1 MLELLFNGFAE
12 VLAPGNLI
20 YLLGGV
26 TAGIILGSI
35 PGLTAT
41 MGIAMVIPL
50 TLVLPPIPSLMML
63 MGAYKGGIFG
73 GSISAILLCAPGTSA
88 AAATVADGHAL
99 AKMGKAIKAL
109 KISLTASVIGDTF
122 SDIVLIFLAIN
133 LARVALQFG
142 PGEFTA
148 VAIMALTIVG
158 PASGKSLLKGLIT
171 ALGGLLVALIGLDP
185 GTSLPRLTFD
195 YNELVDGIS
204 LVPMLIGLLTIP
216 EIMAQY
222 EERVRAVKAHIPPP
236 TCKDDTR
243 ITRKDWRLMVRPM
256 ATGSILGTVIG
267 IVPGLGPTL
276 GAFMGYDAAWRQSK
290 RREEFGRGSVE
301 GIAGAESGNNAVSGA
316 NLVPLLGL
324 GVPGDVE
331 AAILVGAFLIHDLTP
346 GPLIFQEAPEVIYGL
361 YAGLLTAN
369 ILLYLI
375 ARGLLPTFTKAASL
389 RVTIIFPVM
398 LVLCGVGSYAFNQ
411 SLFDVGVTFSFGLLG
426 YALNK
431 LNFPRATFLIGFI
444 LGPLLEDNFR
454 RAMVISQGDFAILF
468 NSPLSIGLWIFTFL
482 SVSTILYSKWRQRQ
496 RAEALAPPHSHQEE
510 PAQEAT
516 AAAAAPSGGAIR
528 ISNFALQL
536 CGTLVALGFFLVCY
550 LILFPA
556 QIETP
561 GGFGVSAHL
570 YPNSLLV
577 LGIIL
582 SVFLAIDQLRKRRT
596 FGYSMLK
603 YSAAL
608 RVSSYVLG
616 MGLYMAGLE
625 YLGFM
630 ISSVLAILGLCLLL
644 GERNLRVVGPLA
656 LLAPLAVKFLF
667 EYGLGVQLPPMPWV
681 E

>member
-1 MLELLFNGFAE
+1 MLELLLNGFAD

-20 YLLGGV
+20 YLVCGV
-26 TAGIILGSI
+26 AAGIMLGSI

-50 TLVLPPIPSLMML
+50 TLTLPPIPSLMML

-99 AKMGKAIKAL
+99 AKAGKAIKAL

-122 SDIVLIFLAIN
+122 SDIILILLAVN

-148 VAIMALTIVG
+148 VAVMALTIVG

-171 ALGGLLVALIGLDP
+171 AILGLLIALIGLDP

-195 YNELVDGIS
+195 LNELVDGIS
-204 LVPMLIGLLTIP
+204 LIPMLIGLLTIP

-222 EERVRAVKAHIPPP
+222 EQRVRQVTAHIPPP

-243 ITRKDWRLMVRPM
+243 ITRRDWKMMVRPM
-256 ATGSILGTVIG
+256 VSGSLMGTCIG

-290 RREEFGRGSVE
+290 HREQFGKGSVE

-346 GPLIFQEAPEVIYGL
+346 GPLIFQEAPQVVYGV
-361 YAGLLTAN
+361 YAGLLMAN
-369 ILLYLI
+369 MLLYCI
-375 ARGLLPTFTKAASL
+375 ARGLLPMFTRAASL
-389 RVTIIFPVM
+389 RVTVIFPLM
-398 LVLCGVGSYAFNQ
+398 LVLCAVGSYAFNQ
-411 SLFDVGVTFSFGLLG
+411 SLFDVGVAFTFGLIG

-431 LNFPRATFLIGFI
+431 LNYPRATFLIGFI

-454 RAMVISQGDFAILF
+454 RAMVISEGHYGFLF
-468 NSPLSIGLWIFTFL
+468 ESPLSIGLWIFTVL
-482 SVSTILYSKWRQRQ
+482 SVGTILYSRFRQRERQ
-496 RAEALAPPHSHQEE
+496 AESEAEACEVEHLE
-510 PAQEAT
+510 PVRPERL
-516 AAAAAPSGGAIR
+516 GGHVLVPQA
-528 ISNFALQL
+528 ALQMGGSL
-536 CGTLVALGFFLVCY
+536 TILAVLGWCY
-550 LILFPA
+550 FYLFPTW
-556 QIETP
+556 IETP
-561 GGFGVSAHL
+561 GGFGVSAVL
-570 YPNSLLV
+570 FPNTLLLLGSV
-577 LGIIL
+577 LCVL
-582 SVFLAIDQLRKRRT
+582 LAVNQWRQRGSMGYAQIKLNSAKRV
-596 FGYSMLK
+596 L
-603 YSAAL
+603 A
-608 RVSSYVLG
+608 YVGG
-616 MGLYMAGLE
+616 MGLYLLALDM
-625 YLGFM
+625 LGFM
-630 ISSVLAILGLCLLL
+630 ISSVAGILGFCYLL
-644 GERNLRVVGPLA
+644 GERNPKLIV
-656 LLAPLAVKFLF
+656 PLAVVAPVAIKVLF
-667 EYGLGVQLPPMPWV
+667 EYGLEVQLPPMPWLDD
-681 E
+681 